1 MSKAAE
7 KAYQLIRTRI
17 GSGEFTP
24 GMQLTEELLAELCG
38 VSRTPIRDA
47 LRRLESE
54 FFVRRADNQR
64 CFVAHWTLDD
74 VQEMFALRAM
84 LEGHAA
90 ARASERVN
98 PATIGA
104 LRHHNGIIAAVADSQ
119 GQLDIEKFLE
129 ANRAFHRTLLDA
141 AGSRRLAELL
151 QRLVEQPVVNRT
163 ARSYSRDEV
172 ATSRREHDELIAA
185 IEAADPSWARAVMT
199 AHIHRA
205 AHAFQRSLDSRTFK
219 SAAE

>member
-1 MSKAAE
+1 MSKAAD
-7 KAYQLIRTRI
+7 KAYQLIRARI

-54 FFVRRADNQR
+54 FFIRRADNQR
-64 CFVAHWTLDD
+64 SFVAHWTLDD

-98 PATIGA
+98 PATVEA
-104 LRHHNGIIAAVADSQ
+104 LRHHNGVIATIADSQ
-119 GQLDIEKFLE
+119 GQLDIETFLE

-163 ARSYSRDEV
+163 ARSYGRDEV
-172 ATSRREHDELIAA
+172 TTSRREHDELIAA

-205 AHAFQRSLDSRTFK
+205 SHAFQRSLDPGALK